1 MRPPKLQPEPLAWAM
16 FRRSHAAFSRLPTGV
31 WPAGGLLVGGAA
43 RDTLRGVTPGDY
55 DWAVP
60 HPAEAASALAQAQ
73 GGSAFPLDQERGYW
87 RVHLPGSVQHDFVP
101 LPDDLTSDLLRRD
114 FTVNALALDEA
125 GRWHDPTGGQA
136 DLRARRLRMV
146 SAHNLHADP
155 LRAWRAARFE
165 VTLGFRMDAATEQAV
180 RQVAADLSARWLP
193 LPAPERVREELHALL
208 GHREAARGLLRLE
221 ELGLLALTV
230 PELREGIGVVQGGF
244 HHLDVFEH
252 NVEALHQLLAR
263 FADAPLP
270 LRWAALLHDV
280 GKPRAYAL
288 SDGQNFYG
296 HDKLG
301 AQITREV
308 LARLKL
314 PADDTARA
322 ASLVGAHMLPLP
334 QNDTEARRFVHRRR
348 ALLPD
353 LLALMLADREAARG
367 PSSSPASRH
376 AYAAAIDRVL
386 AALEDQP
393 AAPRP
398 LLTGTELMALL
409 GIQPGPEVG
418 QALRALNEAAAL
430 GDVKNP
436 EEARAFVQNWANL
449 PPSG

>member
-1 MRPPKLQPEPLAWAM
+1 M
-16 FRRSHAAFSRLPTGV
+16 FRRSRAALAQLPTQT
-31 WPAGGLLVGGAA
+31 WPTGGLLVGGAA
-43 RDTLRGVTPGDY
+43 RDILRGVTPGDY
-55 DWAVP
+55 DWVVP
-60 HPAEAASALAQAQ
+60 DPIKAAIALAQAH

-87 RVHLPGSVQHDFVP
+87 RVHLPDGVQHDFVP
-101 LPDDLTSDLLRRD
+101 LPDDLNADLLRRD
-114 FTVNALALDEA
+114 FTVNAMALDAA
-125 GRWHDPTGGQA
+125 GQLHDLTGGQG

-146 SAHNLHADP
+146 SAANLHTDS

-165 VTLGFRMDAATEQAV
+165 VTLGFRTDAATEQTV
-180 RQVAADLSARWLP
+180 REVAAALAAGRLT

-208 GHREAARGLLRLE
+208 GHRDAARGILRLE

-230 PELREGIGVVQGGF
+230 PELREGIGVAQGGF
-244 HHLDVFEH
+244 HHLDVFGH
-252 NVEALHQLLAR
+252 GVEALHQLLVR

-280 GKPRAYAL
+280 GKPRAHAL
-288 SDGQNFYG
+288 SGGQNFYG

-301 AQITREV
+301 AEITREV

-314 PADDTARA
+314 PGDDTARA

-348 ALLPD
+348 VLLPD

-376 AYAAAIDRVL
+376 AYAAALDRVL
-386 AALEDQP
+386 AALKDQP
-393 AAPRP
+393 AAPKP
-398 LLTGTELMALL
+398 LLTGSEIIALL
-409 GIQPGPEVG
+409 DIEPGPKVG

-436 EEARAFVQNWANL
+436 QDARAFVQNWAAH
-449 PPSG
+449 PPSNEAQAQAHK

>member
-1 MRPPKLQPEPLAWAM
+1 M
-16 FRRSHAAFSRLPTGV
+16 FRRSHAALAPLLTDV
-31 WPAGGLLVGGAA
+31 WPTGGLLVGGAA
-43 RDTLRGVTPGDY
+43 RDVLRGVTPGDY
-55 DWAVP
+55 DWVVP
-60 HPAEAASALAQAQ
+60 DPATAATALAQTQ
-73 GGSAFPLDQERGYW
+73 GGAAFPLDQERGYW
-87 RVHLPGSVQHDFVP
+87 RVHLLDGVQHDFVP
-101 LPDDLTSDLLRRD
+101 LPDDLNADLLRRD
-114 FTVNALALDEA
+114 FTVNAMALDAA
-125 GRWHDPTGGQA
+125 GRWHDPTGGRA

-146 SAHNLHADP
+146 SAANLHTDP

-165 VTLGFRMDAATEQAV
+165 VTLRFRMEAATEQTV
-180 RQVAADLSARWLP
+180 RDVAAALAAGRLP
-193 LPAPERVREELHALL
+193 LPAPERVREEMHTLL
-208 GHREAARGLLRLE
+208 GHPNAARGILRLE
-221 ELGLLALTV
+221 ELGLLALTM

-244 HHLDVFEH
+244 HHLDVCGH
-252 NVEALHQLLAR
+252 GVEALQQLLAR

-288 SDGQNFYG
+288 SGGQNFYG

-301 AQITREV
+301 AEITREV

-314 PADDTARA
+314 PGDDVARA

-348 ALLPD
+348 PLLPD

-367 PSSSPASRH
+367 PSSNPASRH
-376 AYAAAIDRVL
+376 AYAAALDRVL

-393 AAPRP
+393 AAPKP
-398 LLTGTELMALL
+398 LLTGAEIMALL
-409 GIQPGPEVG
+409 DIEPGPKVG

-436 EEARAFVQNWANL
+436 QDARAFVQNWAVS
-449 PPSG
+449 PPADEDHT